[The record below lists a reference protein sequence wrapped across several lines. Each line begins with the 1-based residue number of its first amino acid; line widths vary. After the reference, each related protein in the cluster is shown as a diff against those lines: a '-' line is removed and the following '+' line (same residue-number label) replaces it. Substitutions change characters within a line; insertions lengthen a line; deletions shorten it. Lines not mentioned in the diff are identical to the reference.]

1 MFKRIAF
8 VALLATP
15 VLAGAQKTIGSY
27 PSLGMAEGRCRPGE
41 TGPSFIINVVGLKDR
56 GGTIKV
62 ELYPATDADFLADDN
77 KLIAAGKAFRRQVI
91 DVPKQGP
98 VSLCIRAPGAGA
110 WALSLLHDRD
120 NNRKFGLSI
129 DGTGFPANPDKLG
142 PVKPKVALGRTVA
155 RAGPTPITVRMLYR
169 RGLLSFG
176 PVR

>member
-1 MFKRIAF
+1 MLFFA
-8 VALLATP
+8 VLTVPA
-15 VLAGAQKTIGSY
+15 LAGAQRTIGSS
-27 PSLGMAEGRCRPGE
+27 PSLGVAEGRCRPGE
-41 TGPSFIINVVGLKDR
+41 SGPSFIINVTGLKDR
-56 GGTIKV
+56 GGTLKV
-62 ELYPATDADFLADDN
+62 ELYPANDEDFLADDN

-91 DVPKQGP
+91 DVPKDGP
-98 VSLCIRAPGAGA
+98 VSLCIRAPAAGA

-129 DGTGFPANPDKLG
+129 DGTGFPANPNSLG

-169 RGLLSFG
+169 RGLFSFG